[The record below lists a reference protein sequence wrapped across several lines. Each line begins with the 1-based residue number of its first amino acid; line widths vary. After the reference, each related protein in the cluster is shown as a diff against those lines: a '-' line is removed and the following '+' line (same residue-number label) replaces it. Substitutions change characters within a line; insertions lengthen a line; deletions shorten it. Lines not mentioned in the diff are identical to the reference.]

1 MSIRV
6 RLLLSYVA
14 MLLVPL
20 FLMSIAFVVIVI
32 VSIGDIKPLF
42 KLEIGHQNPFA
53 AIINQ
58 EADVAADIRLR
69 HRTDPDS
76 LLDDKLIHDY
86 SERLDAV
93 NMGLVVRKEND
104 ILFATPTIGEDALMD
119 LPALGTDEEHF
130 SGGDHYWIVNRKY
143 DVSFSDGAR
152 GTIFILAN
160 LNFIEWFFTSF
171 LKYIFITLLVI
182 MVVTNGILTYFISR
196 GIIRPLRSLKRAAGE
211 IKEGNLAYAV
221 RPEKRDEIGDLAIAF
236 EEMRQRL
243 KQSVDLQLQYEEN
256 RKMLISNISHD
267 LKTPVTSIKGYVEGI
282 MDGVTDTPEKMDRYV
297 KTIYAKAVQMDRL
310 IDELSLFSK
319 LDMGRLLFHFEQIDL
334 AAFVQDCVDEQLVDV
349 EKRGMTLGLSIE
361 LVPESLPACITADR
375 DKLKRVFVNVIE
387 NAVKYMDK
395 DAGWIRL
402 SVRDAGDAYAVDI
415 ADNGQ
420 GISAEALPYIFDR
433 FYRADPARN
442 PNTGGSGLG
451 LAIAHQI
458 IEEHHG
464 TITAASKLGIGT
476 TITITLNKHQ
486 REDKAE

>member
-14 MLLVPL
+14 MLLIPL
-20 FLMSIAFVVIVI
+20 FLMSIAFIVIVI

-42 KLEIGHQNPFA
+42 KLEIGDRNPFA

-58 EADVAADIRLR
+58 EADVAADIRVRLR
-69 HRTDPDS
+69 SEPDS
-76 LLDDKLIHDY
+76 LLNEKLIVDY
-86 SERLDAV
+86 SERLEAI
-93 NMGLVVRKEND
+93 NMGLVVRKENA
-104 ILFATPTIGEDALMD
+104 ILYATPTIDEIALRD
-119 LPALGTDEEHF
+119 LPALDTDEEHF
-130 SGGDHYWIVNRKY
+130 NGGSHYWIVNRRY
-143 DVSFSDGAR
+143 NVTLSDGAR
-152 GTIFILAN
+152 GDIFILAN

-171 LKYIFITLLVI
+171 MKYIFITLLVI

-196 GIIRPLRSLKRAAGE
+196 GIIRPLRSLRRAAGE
-211 IKEGNLAYAV
+211 IKEGNLAYEV

-243 KQSVDLQLQYEEN
+243 KQSVDQQLQYEEN
-256 RKMLISNISHD
+256 RKTLISNISHD

-319 LDMGRLLFHFEQIDL
+319 LDMGRLLFHYERIDL
-334 AAFVQDCVDEQLVDV
+334 AAFVQDCVDEQLMDV
-349 EKRGMTLGLSIE
+349 EKKGMTLALSIE
-361 LVPESLPACITADR
+361 LKPESLPAVISADR
-375 DKLKRVFVNVIE
+375 DKLKRVFMNIIE

-402 SVRDAGDAYAVDI
+402 RVMDAGDAYAVDI
-415 ADNGQ
+415 EDNGQ
-420 GISAEALPYIFDR
+420 GIPAEALPYIFDR

-451 LAIAHQI
+451 LAIAQQI

-464 TITAASKLGIGT
+464 SITAASKLGSGT
-476 TITITLNKHQ
+476 TITIKLKKQQ
-486 REDKAE
+486 REDKPA